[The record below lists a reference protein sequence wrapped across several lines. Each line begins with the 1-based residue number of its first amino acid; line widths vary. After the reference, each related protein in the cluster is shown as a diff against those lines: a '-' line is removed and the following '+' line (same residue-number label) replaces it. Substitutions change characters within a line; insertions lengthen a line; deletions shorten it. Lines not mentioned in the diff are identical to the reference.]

1 MIDSH
6 QILPNISIGGAPPE
20 GYFVSNAG
28 FDILILCAMERQ
40 PKNFS
45 NVDVYNIEL
54 SDDGINLL
62 TFDQKHDA
70 LVLADK
76 LANEI
81 RSGKN
86 TLFTCVMGLNRSSL
100 IAAITIMLLYPEKT
114 LDNVTSLIREN
125 RGRWALSN
133 HDFVEYLELV
143 ESVRDAK
150 ISKLVK

>member
-28 FDILILCAMERQ
+28 FDILVLCAIERQ
-40 PKNFS
+40 LKNFT

-54 SDDGINLL
+54 SDDGIDLL
-62 TFDQKHDA
+62 TFDQKRDS
-70 LVLADK
+70 LILADK

-81 RSGKN
+81 RFGKN
-86 TLFTCVMGLNRSSL
+86 ILFTCMMGLNRSSL
-100 IAAITIMLLYPEKT
+100 IAAITIMLLYPEKSLNET
-114 LDNVTSLIREN
+114 MSLIREN

-133 HDFVEYLELV
+133 HDFVEYLRLIE
-143 ESVRDAK
+143 EIRNSK
-150 ISKLVK
+150 ISKIVK